1 MCPLPPWQQLWLA
14 AREGGEGMQ
23 KLLIKTHIIRPQKF
37 SGIDDK

>member
-1 MCPLPPWQQLWLA
+1 VPTAPLTTALTVA